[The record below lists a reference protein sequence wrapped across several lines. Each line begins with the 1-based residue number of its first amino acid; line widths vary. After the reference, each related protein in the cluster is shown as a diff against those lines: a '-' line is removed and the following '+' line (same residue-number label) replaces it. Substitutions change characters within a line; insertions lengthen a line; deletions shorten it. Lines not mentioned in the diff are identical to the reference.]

1 MNHIKQLADA
11 FAAGVAFARSAS
23 LAMDA
28 AEEDKGFWR
37 TIRGRKIHFGPDG
50 KATNAPDWFNPNK
63 IKLSPKAQEAVEGS
77 KIKDFRDEF
86 KEVHGKPL
94 DARTIYGE
102 FSSLEKEIKDLETK
116 NEYSRDQLRAKIKN
130 DAKSIRN
137 AAESVKGEA
146 RDIADSVAD
155 ALDVA
160 QNYLDK
166 GNGADLNRL
175 YAVSRMAAE
184 VVQNGLTGI
193 SDYDGNRVKQKEQLD
208 SLRETADKLH
218 DHIETA
224 QLIGQNDLK
233 ASAVDKDLKETA
245 KRLKETKS
253 ITKLRQTLH
262 AEGLSASEINRVVEA
277 RTRIIDALA
286 DAQAKNKI
294 LNQEIKDQLTKGN
307 ISLGEAR
314 SYHIDARQTM
324 GAISS
329 AAEECTRLL
338 RRPDK
343 ASDDGKWL
351 KAVQGCQTEA
361 FAGTVELNRIA
372 KRIRGR

>member
-1 MNHIKQLADA
+1 MNDIKQLADA
-11 FAAGVAFARSAS
+11 FAAGVAFARSAG

-50 KATNAPDWFNPNK
+50 EATNAPDWFNPSK
-63 IKLSPKAQEAVEGS
+63 AKLSLKAQEAVEGS

-116 NEYSRDQLRAKIKN
+116 REYSRDQLNAKIKN

-137 AAESVKGEA
+137 AAENVKGEA
-146 RDIADSVAD
+146 RDIADNVAD

-160 QNYLDK
+160 QSYLNK

-184 VVQNGLTGI
+184 TVQNGLTGI
-193 SDYDGNRVKQKEQLD
+193 SDYAGDRAKQKEQLD
-208 SLRETADKLH
+208 ALRETADKLH

-224 QLIGQNDLK
+224 QLIGQNDIK
-233 ASAVDKDLKETA
+233 MRAVDKDLKEVT
-245 KRLKETKS
+245 KGLKESKS
-253 ITKLRQTLH
+253 IAKLRQTLH

-277 RTRIIDALA
+277 RARIIDALA
-286 DAQAKNKI
+286 DTQAKNKV
-294 LNQEIKDQLTKGN
+294 LNQEIKDQLFKGN

-314 SYHIDARQTM
+314 SYRIDAHQAM

-338 RRPDK
+338 RRTDQ

-361 FAGTVELNRIA
+361 FAGTVELNHIA
-372 KRIRGR
+372 KQIKGR